1 MPSSVLETLRV
12 AINVLHVVYTFQ
24 LPKQEITKYS
34 QIKGY
39 LLNCSHVYPKKTD
52 IKKQE
57 NYSDSVNL
65 DMFLHSFSSIVGC
78 PLFAKNCGKR

>member
-65 DMFLHSFSSIVGC
+65 DVSSLIQQHC
-78 PLFAKNCGKR
+78 WMPSICQKLW